1 MAQAINLRFGYLS
14 VEVKLQKTPKP
25 GEVDVGE
32 SSPKP
37 LNVLVALNSSG
48 FSQDLENNRCIA

>member
-14 VEVKLQKTPKP
+14 VEVKLQKTPKL

-48 FSQDLENNRCIA
+48 FSQQ